1 MNHCAT
7 CGAPLPA
14 ASQFCP
20 RCGADLRQPTAI
32 VPPAPAVPPPT
43 PTRAAAPAPARVPVT
58 PTHEPSYAN
67 PTHVPP
73 QPAKGSHWWIVPL
86 VIIGVVVIA
95 FLLLMGLP
103 FGGRDEVKP
112 RASAPV
118 TETIAEGE
126 APPAAAPPAETAT
139 LVDLGEPDAV
149 ATTTIAEPPPVV
161 TTTIAQ
167 QQPPVTPTAT
177 VATTTVART
186 QTPAPVQQP
195 TQRPA
200 ARVVTPPP
208 MTSAARPAEPARREI
223 PPRSGEISESEAVA
237 TLRGFLVTRNY
248 YDTGAG
254 CLRVSSTGYR
264 NVGYTLEVHDSC
276 ASRQLGRW
284 RVDSKTRE
292 VFRQREDGR
301 FLRP

>member
-20 RCGADLRQPTAI
+20 RCGADLRQPAAI
-32 VPPAPAVPPPT
+32 VPPAPSVPP
-43 PTRAAAPAPARVPVT
+43 PARVPVA
-58 PTHEPSYAN
+58 THEPSYKN

-73 QPAKGSHWWIVPL
+73 PAAKGSHWWIVPL

-103 FGGRDEVKP
+103 FGRDEAKP
-112 RASAPV
+112 RASAV
-118 TETIAEGE
+118 ATETIAEGE
-126 APPAAAPPAETAT
+126 APPAPGEPAETAT
-139 LVDLGEPDAV
+139 LVDLGEPDPVTTTTVSKPPVATTAQPQV
-149 ATTTIAEPPPVV
+149 ATTTIAQPPPVAP
-161 TTTIAQ
+161 TT
-167 QQPPVTPTAT
+167 T

-186 QTPAPVQQP
+186 QTPAPVQRP
-195 TQRPA
+195 AQRPA
-200 ARVVTPPP
+200 ARVVPPPP
-208 MTSAARPAEPARREI
+208 MTSAAPPAEPPRKEI
-223 PPRSGEISESEAVA
+223 PARSGEISESEAVA

-254 CLRVSSTGYR
+254 CLRVSSAGYR
-264 NVGYTLEVHDSC
+264 NVGYTLDVHDSC